1 MAEASYTK
9 RDFGSFRSHASRSGI
24 LLPSATVTFWTAVSR
39 WSVRGWQFPRSLL
52 VSTSARLDHLQ
63 GDACSAF
70 LDNSWTVLVPTLWTD
85 RCCDHSVLRRTG
97 IVVLDFHCKLSE
109 WCWKT
114 PLASE
119 NMLTGSHV
127 AYKIPLAFRSSWQA
141 SFRLGY
147 CCITFPRTSRAEIF
161 DKKTEAQ
168 HQGLPCSWIFHV
180 FVWKMLG
187 SKTLSLSLL

>member
-1 MAEASYTK
+1 MK
-9 RDFGSFRSHASRSGI
+9 RDFRSFRSHANRSAIFLPVKQRHFGWHSVLI
-24 LLPSATVTFWTAVSR
+24 KFLWLAKFPGAWCLL
-39 WSVRGWQFPRSLL
+39 G
-52 VSTSARLDHLQ
+52 STRVHLDHFQ
-63 GDACSAF
+63 SDVRTSAF
-70 LDNSWTVLVPTLWTD
+70 LDISWTILVPVFWTD
-85 RCCDHSVLRRTG
+85 RCCECSVLWRTG
-97 IVVLDFHCKLSE
+97 TLVLDFHCKLGE

-119 NMLTGSHV
+119 NMLTRSHV
-127 AYKIPLAFRSSWQA
+127 AYKIPVAFRSSWQA

-180 FVWKMLG
+180 FVWKTLG
-187 SKTLSLSLL
+187 SKTLLLSLL